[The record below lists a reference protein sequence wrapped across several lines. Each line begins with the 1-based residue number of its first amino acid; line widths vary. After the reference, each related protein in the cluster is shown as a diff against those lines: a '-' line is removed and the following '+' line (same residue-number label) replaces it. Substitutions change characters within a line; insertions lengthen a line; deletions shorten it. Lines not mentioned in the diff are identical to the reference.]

1 MHRSTNSRLA
11 AWLGAA
17 LLLLAGNL
25 AFAAAGTV
33 EFVTGEARIQR
44 GAQDIPAV
52 KNARIESGDALV
64 TGADGRM
71 RVRMENGERIALHPN
86 TKFVIDQFT
95 PPESQDKPETGKSF
109 YTFIR
114 GGFDAVVA
122 SLGRRDTTSYRVKT
136 PVATMG
142 IRGTAYTMI
151 WTPEGL
157 YVQVTEGSITLTN
170 AAGTLVVQAGQIGF
184 VGLGGVAP
192 VLVNSMP
199 AIGAGVGAAT
209 GVGLGV
215 GLGTTLG
222 ILGGLGGLA
231 IILGNDGSSGSSTT
245 TTTTTT
251 TPAP

>member
-1 MHRSTNSRLA
+1 MRERA
-11 AWLGAA
+11 AIKLTVPVFGM
-17 LLLLAGNL
+17 LLMLLSNL
-25 AFAAAGTV
+25 ALAAAGTV
-33 EFVTGEARIQR
+33 EFATGDAKIQR
-44 GAQDIPAV
+44 GGTELQASKDTP
-52 KNARIESGDALV
+52 IESGDALV
-64 TGADGRM
+64 TGDDGRM

-86 TKFVIDQFT
+86 TKFVIDQYT
-95 PPESQDKPETGKSF
+95 PPKSADKPETGKSF

-199 AIGAGVGAAT
+199 VIGAGVGAAT

-231 IILGNDGSSGSSTT
+231 IIVGNDGSSGSSTT

-251 TPAP
+251 TTP

>member
-1 MHRSTNSRLA
+1 MRSRMVNR
-11 AWLGAA
+11 LGASVLGV
-17 LLLLAGNL
+17 LLLFGSSLAL
-25 AFAAAGTV
+25 AAAGTV
-33 EFVTGEARIQR
+33 EFATGDARIQR
-44 GAQDIPAV
+44 GTQDIPAV
-52 KNARIESGDALV
+52 KDTRIESGDALV

-184 VGLGGVAP
+184 VGLGNVAP

-199 AIGAGVGAAT
+199 AAGVGVGT
-209 GVGLGV
+209 GTGLGI
-215 GLGTTLG
+215 GLGPAAAV
-222 ILGGLGGLA
+222 LGGLGILA
-231 IILGNDGSSGSSTT
+231 IIVGDDGSSGGTTT

-251 TPAP
+251 TPPP